1 MEVVDEYI
9 KSLEQ
14 YTNERKKKKELYQS
28 KSIEYIRN
36 NYNKFIN
43 DVGYSLGRLNNT
55 KEALD
60 KLNELTQKG
69 FTFENEARKIDKEII
84 NILNSSRIGTL
95 QGINRQIIKD
105 NEIVPKP
112 DDLVAQAVLE
122 QPYDE
127 RVDII
132 RNQNK
137 NIGGRNRKKTFKK
150 RRLTNKKRRTIKKI

>member
-43 DVGYSLGRLNNT
+43 EVGYSLGRLNNT

-69 FTFENEARKIDKEII
+69 FTFENESRNIDKEII
-84 NILNSSRIGTL
+84 NILNSSRIGTF
-95 QGINRQIIKD
+95 QGINRQVIKD
-105 NEIVPKP
+105 NEIVPKQ
-112 DDLVAQAVLE
+112 DDVVAQAVLE

-132 RNQNK
+132 RNQNE
-137 NIGGRNRKKTFKK
+137 NIGGRKRKKTFKK
-150 RRLTNKKRRTIKKI
+150 RRLTNKKRKTIKKI